1 MSTYAL
7 FRTIF
12 RVPVPEPHRD
22 TGTEWLQD
30 LGADVIVAQD
40 SEAGGHGGS
49 VSTTVLVPQVVDV
62 AGSTH
67 VVAAGGFV
75 DGRGLLA
82 ALAMGA

>member
-40 SEAGGHGGS
+40 SEA
-49 VSTTVLVPQVVDV
+49 VLVPQVVDV